1 MATVVDSRATDLGQA
16 WKNMEGSRSPH
27 EPVYRLVVAEDL
39 PEERISLLE
48 GVLNGDRRVLLDH
61 AANKSFPNQG
71 WDEHRL
77 QNPKTEFYANLSE
90 LPETMSI
97 ALPYEIQARPI
108 ASGGVYTR
116 LVERSVAK
124 VAAGQMSEAIESLE
138 KRAHA
143 LSTSWL
149 RVPHLAPDIQ
159 HVLWVSYRRTSLQ
172 FIPSTSGEPP
182 TCGLLDIREA
192 IRSANDQY

>member
-39 PEERISLLE
+39 PEETISLLE

-124 VAAGQMSEAIESLE
+124 RSESSGWSDVRSDRIIGEASSCSEYIMAKGAA
-138 KRAHA
+138 
-143 LSTSWL
+143 
-149 RVPHLAPDIQ
+149 P
-159 HVLWVSYRRTSLQ
+159 
-172 FIPSTSGEPP
+172 
-182 TCGLLDIREA
+182 
-192 IRSANDQY
+192 RS